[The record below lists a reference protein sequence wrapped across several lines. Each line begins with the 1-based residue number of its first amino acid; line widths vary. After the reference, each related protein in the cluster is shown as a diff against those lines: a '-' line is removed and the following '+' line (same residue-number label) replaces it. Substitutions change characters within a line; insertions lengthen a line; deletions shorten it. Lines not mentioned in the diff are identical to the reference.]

1 MCRNINRIGWMFVLM
16 WVMAYACTPIDNG
29 DVVETRR
36 ATSLQTT
43 ASPEL
48 AAIDSLM
55 WQQPDS
61 ALARLLPYF
70 DTCCRDAMLASP
82 NTPDDDSME
91 THTMRL
97 YSRHYAH
104 LLLAELLYKNDCAQT
119 NRKELLQAVAYFDSL
134 VDTRGVS
141 LQPNRRRRDARRAS
155 AQNTTATIAFL
166 DARAHYI
173 NGVGYYENDSVVD
186 ACKEYLKALEIMEA
200 GFKEKEL
207 VGHKA
212 QFMALTCT
220 RLTVLFSNLY
230 LQEQAIY
237 FAQLSLSYYDIYNA
251 TPWHI
256 AWMLTEIG
264 SNYEIK
270 EQLDSADYYYKNAA
284 IVLNDT
290 SSILYRDISSR
301 QAVLS
306 YKKEGLQ
313 KNTFTQLQH
322 ILGHANSETEY
333 VARCLSIG
341 GVLFNEKQW
350 DSAWFYLNKVYN
362 NTKSIA
368 SKKQAAEWLVEICKM
383 QGRDAEVL
391 EYASFLIPFANQ
403 EENQSEIKSQLTELY
418 NAFRQAILSR
428 QHQQEVRKNTRIGL
442 VVVGGLIAGLMAYIF
457 LNHHNR
463 RQKQL
468 LAKQI
473 EEEKLS
479 HDMKQKALSGRLKQS
494 NQKLQETL
502 KRFEEQ
508 EEEHKT
514 AENKTSYETFDE
526 RYEAF
531 RQSWICLEIL
541 DQVKNLHDDIRNTLK
556 TNADVTEYKAFAMT
570 LSQTAQLTKTV
581 GMYFPNLYT
590 ALKAR
595 YTALDR
601 KEWLHCCLYLLQ
613 LDKMSICVLLQEP
626 YYTCRRCVMKL
637 EKVFDCRQGLSSFLV
652 EQSKFR

>member
-1 MCRNINRIGWMFVLM
+1 MKAELFAIGFFLLAMV
-16 WVMAYACTPIDNG
+16 ACTPSAKVPEPAVAG
-29 DVVETRR
+29 RSRSVEGP
-36 ATSLQTT
+36 SL
-43 ASPEL
+43 EL
-48 AAIDSLM
+48 STIDSLM
-55 WQQPDS
+55 WRQPDS
-61 ALARLLPYF
+61 ALMRLLPYF
-70 DTCCRDAMLASP
+70 DTCRRDVACYVSP
-82 NTPDDDSME
+82 ITTEYD
-91 THTMRL
+91 
-97 YSRHYAH
+97 RHYAN

-119 NRKELLQAVAYFDSL
+119 NRLELLQVVAYFDSL
-134 VDTRGVS
+134 NLTLNDTREPKRLIAGADPLS
-141 LQPNRRRRDARRAS
+141 LTRNDRI
-155 AQNTTATIAFL
+155 TFL
-166 DARAHYI
+166 TARAHYI
-173 NGVGYYENDSVVD
+173 NGVGYYENDSMVE
-186 ACKEYLKALEIMEA
+186 ACKEYMKALEIMEA

-256 AWMLTEIG
+256 AWMLNEIG

-494 NQKLQETL
+494 NQKLHETL

-508 EEEHKT
+508 EAEHKT
-514 AENKTSYETFDE
+514 AEYETSYETFDE

-531 RQSWICLEIL
+531 RQSRICLEIL
-541 DQVKNLHDDIRNTLK
+541 DQVNNLHDDIRNTLK

-581 GMYFPNLYT
+581 EMYFPNLYT

-637 EKVFDCRQGLSSFLV
+637 EKVFDCRQGLSSFLM
-652 EQSKFR
+652 EQSKSR